1 MATVRMTGKMITISM
16 ADHVLS
22 DQFMAAIVTPMADVE
37 FQPYLNYGKH
47 KRTFLWRRTWTKSKI
62 PTSYKNN
69 LQQSPLKGR
78 LRRAATTVSATECSN
93 PATTFAAW
101 SLWGL
106 DGFLG
111 AGGFSEQRR
120 RRIRIRAHCNK
131 SQNRRLRLERR
142 QYNSPESQCQG
153 CIKQGRTGPE
163 NRISFGI
170 KW

>member
-22 DQFMAAIVTPMADVE
+22 DQFMAAIVHPMADVE

-106 DGFLG
+106 
-111 AGGFSEQRR
+111 GGFWGQRDL
-120 RRIRIRAHCNK
+120 A
-131 SQNRRLRLERR
+131 NRDAEEFAFAL
-142 QYNSPESQCQG
+142 
-153 CIKQGRTGPE
+153 IATKDRTGDSDSSGGNTTLLNPKPRGVL
-163 NRISFGI
+163 NRVE
-170 KW
+170 